1 MKSNGGYLIIES
13 ILSISII
20 VILSTMLCSLI
31 LYSTTL
37 KLNVEDKV
45 ELQQQASD
53 ISGHIKELIG
63 KSKGIMSIQSR
74 KKELAY
80 GCDET
85 VVDVISIKCKYR
97 NDNELQSSTIKD
109 KELNLKVD
117 TNKLFINTLYNN
129 GVSEPG
135 GYEIGNYI
143 DNVYISMSNQ
153 GRCANI
159 KLALS
164 KNKQYYETKFKIYI
178 KDFEGEKLWEWY
190 WLVLWLQGKQL

>member
-31 LYSTTL
+31 LFSTTL

-80 GCDET
+80 GSDET
-85 VVDVISIKCKYR
+85 FVDVISIKCKYR

-109 KELNLKVD
+109 KELSLKVD
-117 TNKLFINTLYNN
+117 TNKLFINTLYSN

-178 KDFEGEKLWEWY
+178 KDFEGEQLWE
-190 WLVLWLQGKQL
+190 